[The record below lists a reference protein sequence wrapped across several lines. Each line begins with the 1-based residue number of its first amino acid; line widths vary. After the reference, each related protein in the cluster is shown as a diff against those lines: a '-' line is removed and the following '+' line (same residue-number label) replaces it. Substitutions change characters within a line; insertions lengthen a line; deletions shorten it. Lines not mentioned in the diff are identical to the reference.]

1 MQTTYE
7 GEGENRKM
15 VIHGNPFI
23 DSTTPTNSMT
33 PAVSAPEIYENYVK
47 QKKAKK
53 TINMVNRTKS
63 MAKPDR
69 KEAVKNA
76 FESKLSAQPSD
87 ETRA

>member
-76 FESKLSAQPSD
+76 FEGKLSAQPSD